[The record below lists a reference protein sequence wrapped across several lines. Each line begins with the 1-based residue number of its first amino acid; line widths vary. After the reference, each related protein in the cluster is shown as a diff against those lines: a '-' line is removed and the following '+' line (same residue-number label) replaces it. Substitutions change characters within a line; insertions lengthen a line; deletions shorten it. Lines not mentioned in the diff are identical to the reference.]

1 MIIKLIPETEEEKI
15 RFRENFSSDEIVHEG
30 INEFF
35 LFGNKIVNNFQLTD
49 FHEWT
54 GSPRYLMGNLR
65 YFYEVVN
72 DERRMKEIGNRN
84 QKNNQPTKVNKM
96 NFPKIEEIKDLEVE
110 AIDDEQV
117 ENAKVM
123 TENRFPK
130 IVKKGDIAPNI
141 QTIDVENLKKKD
153 VVSEPKVIKISDL
166 KNKGYSDTNEEPMP
180 SIPKVDFPN
189 HFQK

>member
-1 MIIKLIPETEEEKI
+1 MIIKLIPETEEEKN

-35 LFGNKIVNNFQLTD
+35 LFGNKLVNNVQLTD

-72 DERRMKEIGNRN
+72 DERRMKEIGNRQ
-84 QKNNQPTKVNKM
+84 QKLNQPTKVNKL
-96 NFPKIEEIKDLEVE
+96 NFPKIKEEEVLEDNV
-110 AIDDEQV
+110 IDEQL
-117 ENAKVM
+117 EDPKVV

-130 IVKKGDIAPNI
+130 IIKKGDIAPNI

-153 VVSEPKVIKISDL
+153 VVSEPKVINISDL
-166 KNKGYSDTNEEPMP
+166 KTKGYSDGDEEPMP
-180 SIPKVDFPN
+180 SVPRVDFPKR
-189 HFQK
+189 F